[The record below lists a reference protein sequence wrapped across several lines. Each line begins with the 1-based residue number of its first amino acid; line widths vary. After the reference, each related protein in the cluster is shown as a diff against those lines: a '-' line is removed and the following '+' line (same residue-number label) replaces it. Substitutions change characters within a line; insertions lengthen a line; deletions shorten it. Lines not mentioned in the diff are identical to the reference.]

1 MEFAAILRLLGR
13 HRILM
18 ALGLVLAV
26 VVAVLA
32 VRGATTVTGLASMRV
47 VVETPRSQLVDAAP
61 PGSAAIQVRSQLLG
75 DLVATT
81 PVLMQ
86 IAKLAGISTS
96 ELTVVDPTL
105 NRPVIATPLPT
116 AAAQAAAGQVQPYV
130 VTVNVPDDTLP
141 IVELDGT
148 APDTQKA
155 TRLVRAA
162 AAALTTVA
170 APAGSTP
177 ATTLTVRA
185 VAAPRVKNIVKAPRH
200 MLGVAA
206 ALLTFILWCAGI
218 VLVQG
223 GRRRR
228 RRRRRGGR
236 RAATQ
241 AA

>member
-1 MEFAAILRLLGR
+1 MEFAAIFRLLWR
-13 HRILM
+13 HRIIS
-18 ALGLVLAV
+18 ALGIVLAV
-26 VVAVLA
+26 AVAVLA
-32 VRGATTVTGLASMRV
+32 DRGETTVTGLSSMRV

-61 PGSAAIQVRSQLLG
+61 PGSAAIQVRSELLG

-81 PVLMQ
+81 PVMAQ
-86 IAKLAGISTS
+86 IAKGAGIAPS

-105 NRPVIATPLPT
+105 NRPVVATPLPT

-130 VTVNVPDDTLP
+130 VTINVPDDTLP
-141 IVELDGT
+141 IVELDAT
-148 APDTQKA
+148 APDTRKA
-155 TRLVRAA
+155 AHLIRAA
-162 AAALTTVA
+162 VAALKTVA

-185 VAAPRVKNIVKAPRH
+185 VDAPRTKNIVKAPRH
-200 MLGVAA
+200 MIAVIAA
-206 ALLTFILWCAGI
+206 FLTVVLWCAGI
-218 VLVQG
+218 VLVHG

-228 RRRRRGGR
+228 RHRGRR

>member
-1 MEFAAILRLLGR
+1 MEFAAILRLLLR
-13 HRILM
+13 HRILSG
-18 ALGLVLAV
+18 LGVVLAV

-32 VRGATTVTGLASMRV
+32 VRGETTVTGLASMRV

-61 PGSAAIQVRSQLLG
+61 PGSAAIQVRSELLG

-81 PVLMQ
+81 PVMAQ
-86 IAKLAGISTS
+86 IAKGAGIPPS

-105 NRPVIATPLPT
+105 NQPVVATPLPT

-148 APDTQKA
+148 APDAGKA
-155 TRLVRAA
+155 TRLVQAA
-162 AAALTTVA
+162 AAALKTVA
-170 APAGSTP
+170 APAGSKA
-177 ATTLTVRA
+177 ATTLTVR
-185 VAAPRVKNIVKAPRH
+185 VVTAPRTKNIVKAPRH
-200 MLGVAA
+200 MVAVIA
-206 ALLTFILWCAGI
+206 ALLTFVLWCAGI
-218 VLVQG
+218 VLVHG

-228 RRRRRGGR
+228 RRGR
-236 RAATQ
+236 RHAATQ